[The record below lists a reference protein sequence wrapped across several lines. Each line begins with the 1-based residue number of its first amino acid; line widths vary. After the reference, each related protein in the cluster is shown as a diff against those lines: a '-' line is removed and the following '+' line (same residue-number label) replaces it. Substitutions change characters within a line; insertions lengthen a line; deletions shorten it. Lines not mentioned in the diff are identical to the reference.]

1 MATRPEDILDSFQN
15 RNLAPAEWENLVDQL
30 PKRGVHKVAD
40 ELRGQ
45 SQPAAER
52 DEKFELPQG
61 ASDDSSVEDAGLKG
75 AQIDKEHGAKT
86 LWGPSKHSIKEVSE
100 ELTGGAVLKAALQE
114 YRRRLTE
121 FKEQNDRPTESK
133 LGLLE
138 RHLFKG
144 KFGYA
149 TLDN

>member
-15 RNLAPAEWENLVDQL
+15 RNLAPAELVDQL
-30 PKRGVHKVAD
+30 LKRGVHKVAD
-40 ELRGQ
+40 EL
-45 SQPAAER
+45 SQPLNGMKNSNFLR
-52 DEKFELPQG
+52 GHQTQG
-61 ASDDSSVEDAGLKG
+61 LEG